1 MITDGQ
7 VPEKNKRL
15 LVAFRSHLEELG
27 QDEPLIDIQMSDVS
41 LYVLDYTSECLNGS
55 CVPSM
60 NAFDVYCFLADY
72 VIRKVHNCS
81 TEVILS
87 ILGSLSAFVE
97 YLAQISIIDDV
108 DLYEIL
114 ALCDDPGPYVLRCEE
129 YRQLVRENDSLG
141 LQRWRESIL
150 DSFTV

>member
-15 LVAFRSHLEELG
+15 LIEFRNYLHELET
-27 QDEPLIDIQMSDVS
+27 DEPFIDIQMNDVS
-41 LYVLDYTSECLNGS
+41 LYLLDYTSECLNGS

-72 VIRKVHNCS
+72 VIRKVSNCCAD
-81 TEVILS
+81 TILS

-97 YLAQISIIDDV
+97 FLAQSAIIDSV

-114 ALCDDPGPYVLRCEE
+114 ALCDDPGPYLLRCAE

-141 LQRWRESIL
+141 LQIWRESIL
-150 DSFTV
+150 DSFSV